1 MKTTSCVFIVGAGS
15 AGCVVAARLS
25 EQYNVLLLEAGG
37 NPPPAANPHFFASYV
52 YTDPDIN
59 YFFKSVPQ
67 SVGLGYGG
75 VSLECVEHCNLFKLQ
90 KN

>member
-1 MKTTSCVFIVGAGS
+1 MTYFASQTSLGIFIVGAGS

-37 NPPPAANPHFFASYV
+37 NPPPAANPLFFATRVSA
-52 YTDPDIN
+52 DPDIN

-75 VSLECVEHCNLFKLQ
+75 VSLY
-90 KN
+90 